1 VSFMDGAEIPEMP
14 ANWFELHG
22 LNYCLGCRR
31 EIAGEEGASAV
42 PEDGPVDEQRRA
54 NAEGRIEF
62 EIRRAPDQGDTRVAR
77 ACRTSIGVVRQ
88 VRERL
93 GLYPTRPS

>member
-1 VSFMDGAEIPEMP
+1 MDGAEVPDLP

-22 LNYCLGCRR
+22 LTYCLGCRR
-31 EIAGEEGASAV
+31 EIAGEEGAAAI